1 MDRDAQKKLNIDL
14 KRRFIICLVIVLL
27 ICGVFL
33 RQLVNIQIVNGQE
46 YLDTSMKR
54 IITNGVIYANRGN
67 IYDRY
72 GVPIAGNRR

>member
-1 MDRDAQKKLNIDL
+1 MNAELQKKQNFDL
-14 KRRFIICLVIVLL
+14 KRRFIICLVIILL

-33 RQLVNIQIVNGQE
+33 RQLVDIQIVNGQE

-67 IYDRY
+67 IYDRW
-72 GVPIAGNRR
+72 RR